1 MIAIEVIP
9 IMATSTLNVS
19 LPETMR
25 QFIEN
30 KIATEGYGTI
40 SEYIRELIRADQN
53 AESARFDKL
62 IAEAYAS
69 GEPIPLTKADIDEA
83 RRVVRERITTRN
95 AAK

>member
-1 MIAIEVIP
+1 
-9 IMATSTLNVS
+9 MATSTLNIS

-25 QFIEN
+25 QFVEN

-40 SEYIRELIRADQN
+40 SEYVRELIRADQSVEN
-53 AESARFDKL
+53 TRFDTL

-83 RRVVRERITTRN
+83 RRVVRERITIRN
-95 AAK
+95 SAK

>member
-1 MIAIEVIP
+1 
-9 IMATSTLNVS
+9 MATSTLNIS

-25 QFIEN
+25 QFVEN

-40 SEYIRELIRADQN
+40 SEYVRELIRADQSVEN
-53 AESARFDKL
+53 TRFDTL

-83 RRVVRERITTRN
+83 RRVVRERITIRN
-95 AAK
+95 STK